1 MSDVRVAYITSCI
14 SSSLRAGPPPQSPL
28 VSSFLDSSDFSTLQV
43 LYDDEFHFR
52 NDLQNPPQNC
62 REVHFIKLAPRPL
75 QESEL
80 CTHISIGSLG
90 SDSLSTLY
98 RSLNAISVPL
108 MKSGKLDMR
117 LQSVLEDLI
126 GGLSYSLKENS
137 GESLSCILTPQ
148 DELEYW
154 SSLSNDYRSDKQEQ
168 AKAYMEHFNKI
179 YSTWGNFANIEFAEF
194 HDLIEN
200 TGEVLE
206 NLWKEDRFVYP
217 QPRME
222 RFLYIVADAIP
233 RKIQLGLVNVWDED
247 IGNVV
252 LKLNEGLKAVQ
263 RWEQI
268 MQSVPQSFRKKRK
281 WQGKEI
287 SVQGLVDFQSRMEE
301 IIEIKSQMDELL
313 HLMTAENQKRFKLD
327 KIFEPLKRINPFQVS
342 EYSKSIWEDA
352 RTRYNSNIQG
362 PEEIIAGEIRKK
374 LLQSSDTNFQLRYIQ
389 TCKGLIGRKNIKNAL
404 QSEREQLLSQ
414 ILTYFEGL
422 KEEFEQKNSGSTGIV
437 SGFDRLNQENMSP
450 IIANIIWSRQITQKL
465 NRTFANSEWLLS
477 DLENFKRLRGISEAL
492 GKKNEDF
499 QKQSF
504 ATWSAGIEKAI
515 SDKNDPLALDI
526 TGKLMDLDLTDGV
539 LKVGFSDKLVQLIK
553 EVRQLLE
560 YGFEIPKSIKTI
572 AMEGKKYCKEAITLK
587 QVANFYNNMSSEIL
601 PSQKRM
607 LLGEALAFEEVV
619 KSSKGLQNGK
629 LTWNSSNEVAEYIK
643 TVQKAA
649 NDLMGENRKLRK
661 VHFEILEKIKELQG
675 VDLSKF
681 RKTWKDK
688 LNEIRRNIDLI
699 SENKDPTGVAIW
711 KTALDKELYKAL
723 ETQYKLGL
731 ENLSQ
736 NIPDIKVDITFS
748 NKTLQFRPPLEEI
761 KSRYYTEIRTFIS
774 IPISFQGFG
783 GPEIYRKM
791 PDKSSDLLYGVYKNA
806 ENLFTELQD
815 LLSSYKH
822 WCVLGRVNI
831 ENLVEEKVKTM
842 EDFEH
847 NLKVLRQKRKD
858 VEKVPD
864 SHKIHCFNISVA
876 PLKNS
881 LEDQLQRLSDALILT
896 LKTTIKTDAEIL
908 NEFLK
913 NAQSKL
919 SQRPQTVEEITQAQK
934 EILETVSQK
943 EKMQITYNS
952 IQEKS
957 KSLRQITG
965 TSPNLAGLTDKWEGF
980 LTSVESFKEI
990 IEQQQEMVKGDIQKR
1005 IEDLVGALA
1014 KFETRWN
1021 ALKPKPLEELK
1032 MESAIENSER
1042 IKEWRED
1049 WEALKAKAKGLNDES
1064 LQFNVPVPKFETQAL
1079 DKEIADQTESWKIF
1093 EEFREEL
1100 QKISSEDWL
1109 SFRGK
1114 LYLFQEFF
1122 LAWSEKLKSRPKEV
1136 VSRFI
1141 SSQIE
1146 LYKRAWPLLKL
1157 SNGEGFEKEH
1167 WKSLFHYMKLGK
1179 EVTMEN
1185 LKLSHFIDS
1194 IAYVIASADQI
1205 KELQARAQGEVTIRE
1220 AIQELRV
1227 WCDEASF
1234 SLFEHVQNDRVTPLI
1249 KEWKELLTQVSDNQ
1263 SLLSSLKESR
1273 YFTRFSDQVGQFE
1286 SKLFSLDEYLFRL
1299 AVIQRK
1305 WVYLEPIFG
1314 RGSLPQ
1320 EQARFKRIDD
1330 EYRNIMV
1337 GVGIDPKVISL
1348 CNIPGLKDTLE
1359 MLIDQLERC
1368 QKALND
1374 FLEEKRSKF
1383 PRFYFIGDDDL
1394 LEILGQA
1401 KNPTVIQ
1408 THLKKLFSGIYRVE
1422 FGENNSKIKAF
1433 LSSASEVVK
1442 LHNAIKIVD
1451 DVEVWLDMLSREM
1464 QSTLSK
1470 ELLVC
1475 LKADKVQTIMPE
1487 QPSQLCSLSEVIS
1500 FSEACVKAI
1509 ESGSLQRYRESLL
1522 QKLQELTSTRQ
1533 AEPLMLIKV
1542 KSLILDLI
1550 HNVEVIECLI
1560 ANKVNSVHDW
1570 EWHRQLKFFI
1580 TNGMCVIRMVEA
1592 SFNYTYEYQGN
1603 APKLVHT
1610 PLTDKCYLTLT
1621 QGMMMGY
1628 GGNPYGPAGTGKTE
1642 SVKALG
1648 QAFGRQVLVFNCDEG
1663 IDFKSMGRIFIGLVK
1678 CGAWG
1683 CFDEFNRLLE
1693 EQLSA
1698 ISQQIQV
1705 IQWAIK
1711 NSEKNMEL
1719 LGRVIDVNPN
1729 AGIFVTMNPAGKG
1742 YGGRSKLPDNLK
1754 MLFRPV
1760 AMSVPDNEL
1769 IAEVLLFSEGFQS
1782 AKTLSKKLVELFI
1795 LARQL
1800 LSSQQHYDWG
1810 LRALKTTLTIGG
1822 QIIQNERAFNSNMT
1836 PVREAVILIKAIRI
1850 NTLPKLTYAD
1860 LQKFSPLVNDI
1871 FIGTTVEDIKYEELE
1886 QAIRKTLEELKLEY
1900 SENQVSKILQFYEST
1915 MQRMGVVLVGPSG
1928 CGKSTIWKVLKSALH
1943 KLGKEIMIYV
1953 MNPKSM
1959 PRQQLLGHMDNDTR
1973 EWNEGVLTAAAREC
1987 VKQPLEVRSWVIC
2000 DGDIDPEW
2008 IESLNSVL
2016 DDNHLLTLPTGERI
2030 SFSDNVNFI
2039 FETNDLRFA
2048 SPATVSRMGMIFMS
2062 EEDVDIRRL
2071 ITSWLKKQPTEDIAK
2086 IDKWVEEI
2094 LMSGLE
2100 WALLNHEEMVVKT
2113 TKVGVVISALSM
2125 LSGIKSKSEFI
2136 YAVIR
2141 GIGSNFRGE
2150 YRSRFASEMFTR
2162 GKEAPP
2168 DPRYPLDCFYSDKA
2182 ASLKSFVAENDKFE
2196 VADFYDYFDPPV
2208 VRTIGVQRDIE
2219 TFRTWLEN
2227 GQPFIVVGPEG
2238 CGKNLMLKSAFKQ
2251 LKSTQ
2256 VAILNCNA
2264 QTSATHIIQKLLQVC
2279 MQSTSA
2285 QGKVLRPKESSRL
2298 ILYLKDINLPTP
2310 DKYDT
2315 IQLIAL
2321 LQQLVSYQG
2330 FYDGLEFV
2338 SLERVQIVASMNP
2351 SSTVGRHTLSPRF
2364 TAIVRIISVEYPTR
2378 DELIHIY
2385 TTYLKNIL
2393 KQPSL
2398 GNAVSSAGKLA
2409 TSMVELFTTV
2419 KSKFVVDDYKHYLFT
2434 PRDIT
2439 QWAVSLLRYEA
2450 KSAQTLFEVWGYE
2463 ASRIFKDRLVLGK
2476 QTKNHVRAFEG
2487 ILLDKMRQD
2496 LAFNESI
2503 DGFFTTWSATHEGS
2517 GPPMGR
2523 VSIENLE
2530 TVMKQGLI
2538 AYEREFRELH
2548 MHLFQESILNLAVA
2562 NRILSRPGGCM
2573 LLVGESGIGRR
2584 NMSLL
2589 VSHMLNLQFVSFNIT
2604 REYSIKEFR
2613 RDLKVILQGAGVEGK
2628 PTSMFIED
2636 YQLVSPEFLQLVN
2649 SLLSSGEVPG
2659 LYTSDEIEPLLVNLA
2674 DEMRQ
2679 IGGYRSLYDFFVA
2692 RVRQNL
2698 RIILSLDFSHPLYEL
2713 NCANNPALYTRCAVV
2728 WMKQWSE
2735 ESLKTVSQIELN
2747 ESLQDISD
2755 KPEIIKLAMYIHST
2769 VAHAVLRNFI
2779 DLLQTFRK
2787 IYSLKINSQG
2797 GQSSHL
2803 KAGLNKLKE
2812 AEKLVNELKISAEG
2826 KKKLLAVKQKEAD
2839 EALKRITEAMAKAAE
2854 RRQEVELLQK
2864 NLEKENVKINSRKS
2878 QVESE
2883 LADIQ
2888 PAVEEAR
2895 KAVGNIRKENL
2906 DEIKALRMPPE
2917 PVHDVLCTVLRLMG
2931 SFDTSWNS
2939 CKEFLKGR
2947 SVIPSIMNF
2956 DPRQITPEIREDVQ
2970 KLVNKNRSSF
2980 EDAVISRASL
2990 AAAGLATWVINLL
3003 KCSVIF
3009 EKVKPLEEDLFKATR
3024 NLETSQKRVMECE
3037 NELGKITSLVEQLRE
3052 DFSQRT
3058 SEAEKLKSE
3067 LQSAESTLSSAQE
3080 LLGKLSGEK
3089 LRWEG
3094 QLKELKESLD
3104 LVPRYSMLS
3113 AGFTTYLSSYSEDIR
3128 ESLLKKWK
3136 ASGGCPSYD
3145 FRKFMSTESEI
3156 LKWKGEGLP
3165 EDILSTENA
3174 IVLFNSS
3181 KTPLIVD
3188 PATSATT
3195 WLKTQN
3201 TGKSEVLTQSDP
3213 RFTSQFELGVRFGKV
3228 IIVQEIDRLEPMLF
3242 PLLRLDLIKQGPRYV
3257 VQVGDK
3263 QIDYNES
3270 FRLYLCTRDSSIEVA
3285 SNARAVITFVNFT
3298 VTRSGL
3304 EGQLLSLILNHEQ
3317 PELEK
3322 QKTEMLNREEHLKV
3336 QLADLEKELLEELAT
3351 ATGNILENKSLIESL
3366 NRTKSNSIQITESL
3380 NKSHELQASVD
3391 RQREEYRPLALNGST
3406 IFSALQDLKKVNT
3419 MYQFSL
3425 VSFLKLFNKAL
3436 LTPVSSANLPDK
3448 LEKLRKSLV
3457 KLIFIS
3463 VGRAIFKSDQLMFGL
3478 HFIKFTKP
3486 EIFEANEWEFL
3497 KGEVAATGD
3506 AGRLFPQWASP
3517 DRRDEFGML
3526 AATLPKVI
3534 NYIQLD
3540 NDSFWEPW
3548 GNSPTCEKEFP
3559 SAVQSKLSPFQR
3571 LLLVK
3576 VLRPDRLETAM
3587 HNFVAEA
3594 IGEHD
3599 TAPPPLSLL
3608 ELYNTETSASEPVLF
3623 IVSPGSDP
3631 TKELE
3636 EFAETVVGREKFHQM
3651 AMGGGQNNEAVRV
3664 LKECAQKGH
3673 WLCLKNLHIVTS
3685 WLPLLEK
3692 ELKIM
3697 KPHENFRLWLTTEPH
3712 PKFPAILLQSS
3723 LKISYE
3729 SPPGIKK
3736 NLQRTYLSL
3745 SSEDVEKGSVVRAQ
3759 ALFSLAWFHA
3769 IVQERRTYIPQG
3781 WSKFYEF
3788 SLADIRTGVNL
3799 LEKVLERQ
3807 PVQWSTLRGLLEN
3820 AVYGGRIDNFF
3831 DIKVLKTYLD
3841 QYFSENTFATGTL
3854 TQGIKLPGSKSYKD
3868 YLKLI
3873 DSLQDVDS
3881 PKLFGLPLNINR
3893 SVQRFNSS
3901 AVIKQLKQLSAISQD
3916 EIKFDRDQWGEK
3928 LGPIWNLWKTMLKSE
3943 ERFKGKLEESEDS
3956 LSNFV
3961 ITEAKTAFKMLE
3973 KVNESLESISKVIS
3987 GTELLTSSIEQDGK
4001 ELLMNQVPE
4010 SWSAMWEGPN
4020 SPVAWLRALVRKTSA
4035 LKRWLELVHKKQLFS
4050 EPVVLGELFHPETFL
4065 NVLRQVFARKVKHPM
4080 EMLKLVA
4087 CFDRKLEGGI
4097 MVKGILLQGCDF
4109 KNALVTSADNSSDLA
4124 ILPEFSIAWI
4134 KNNEPEP
4141 VSGEVVM
4148 VPLYNSLEREKSLC
4162 TLALPNR
4169 GNPEERII
4177 SGVAMFLTGS
4187 DE

>member
-1 MSDVRVAYITSCI
+1 MSDVRVTYIANCV
-14 SSSLRAGPPPQSPL
+14 SSYLRAGPPPPSAL
-28 VSSFLDSSDFSTLQV
+28 ITSFLDSSDFSVLQV
-43 LYDDEFHFR
+43 LYDSEFHFR
-52 NDLQNPPQNC
+52 NDLQQPPQNC
-62 REVHFIKLAPRPL
+62 REVHFIKLIPRPL
-75 QESEL
+75 SENEL
-80 CTHISIGSLG
+80 SSQIVIGSLG
-90 SDSLSTLY
+90 QDSLSTLY
-98 RSLNAISVPL
+98 RSLSAISIPL
-108 MKSGKLDMR
+108 LKSGKLDLR
-117 LQSVLEDLI
+117 LSSVLEDLV
-126 GGLSYSLKENS
+126 GGLSYSLKESS
-137 GESLSCILTPQ
+137 GENITCILTPT
-148 DELEYW
+148 DEIEYW
-154 SSLSNDYRSDKQEQ
+154 NNVSNDYRSDKQEQ
-168 AKAYMEHFNKI
+168 GKAYMDHYGKI
-179 YSTWGNFANIEFAEF
+179 MQNWANFASLEFAEF
-194 HDLIEN
+194 YELIET

-206 NLWKEDRFVYP
+206 SIWKDDKFVYP
-217 QPRME
+217 QDRME
-222 RFLYIVADAIP
+222 RVLHVVADAIP
-233 RKIQLGLVNVWDED
+233 RKMQTGLGNMWEDEL
-247 IGNVV
+247 GNVV
-252 LKLNEGLKAVQ
+252 AKLNEGLKAVQ
-263 RWEQI
+263 RWVQI
-268 MQSVPQSFRKKRK
+268 MQSIPNCNKKKRK

-287 SVQGLVDFQSRMEE
+287 NVQNLVDFQTRVEE

-313 HLMTAENQKRFKLD
+313 KLLTPENQKRFKLD
-327 KIFEPLKRINPFQVS
+327 KIFEPLKKINPFQVS
-342 EYSKSIWEDA
+342 EYSKALWEEA
-352 RTRYNSNIQG
+352 KSRYNANIQG

-374 LLQSSDTNFQLRYIQ
+374 LLQTTETNFQIRYIQ
-389 TCKGLIGRKNIKNAL
+389 TCKGLISRPNIKKAL
-404 QSEREQLLSQ
+404 QNEREQLLSQ
-414 ILTYFEGL
+414 IVLSVESL
-422 KEEFEQKNSGSTGIV
+422 KQEFDQKSTQSSNIV
-437 SGFDRLNQENMSP
+437 SSFDKLSQENMSP
-450 IIANIIWSRQITQKL
+450 LVSSIVWARQLYTKL
-465 NRTFANSEWLLS
+465 NRTYSSSEWLLA
-477 DLENFKRLRGISEAL
+477 DLENFKKLRHFKDTL
-492 GKKNEDF
+492 GKKLEDY

-504 ATWSAGIEKAI
+504 GSWCGGVDKAL
-515 SDKNDPLALDI
+515 SDKSDPIALDI
-526 TGKLMDLDLTDGV
+526 TGKLMELDLTDGF

-560 YGFEIPKSIKTI
+560 YGFDVPKNIKTV
-572 AMEGKKYCKEAITLK
+572 ALEGKKYCKEAITLK
-587 QVANFYNNMSSEIL
+587 QVANFYNNMSSQIL
-601 PSQKRM
+601 ECQKRM
-607 LLGEALAFEEVV
+607 LLGEAIAFEEVV
-619 KSSKGLQNGK
+619 KNTKSLSSGK
-629 LTWNSSNEVAEYIK
+629 LMWNSSNEVAEYIK
-643 TVQKAA
+643 VVQKAA
-649 NDLMGENRKLRK
+649 NELMGENRKLRK
-661 VHFEILEKIKELQG
+661 VHFEIIEKIKELQSI
-675 VDLSKF
+675 DLLKY
-681 RKTWKDK
+681 RQMWKDK
-688 LNEIRRNIDLI
+688 LNEIRRNVEAVSD
-699 SENKDPTGVAIW
+699 NKDPTGLVIW

-723 ETQYKLGL
+723 EVQYKQGL

-736 NIPDIKVDITFS
+736 NLPDIKIDLSFM

-761 KSRYYTEIRTFIS
+761 KSKYYTEIRLFIS
-774 IPISFQGFG
+774 IPITFQGFG
-783 GPEIYRKM
+783 GSPEIYRKM
-791 PDKSSDLLYGVYKNA
+791 PDKSSDLLYTVYKNA
-806 ENLFTELQD
+806 ENLFVELKELQV
-815 LLSSYKH
+815 SYKH

-831 ENLVEEKVKTM
+831 ENLVEEKIKTV
-842 EDFEH
+842 EDFDH
-847 NLKVLRQKRKD
+847 NFKTLRQKRKD
-858 VEKVPD
+858 IERIPD
-864 SHKIHCFNISVA
+864 SHKIHCFNISTT
-876 PLKNS
+876 PLKSS
-881 LEDQLQRLSDALILT
+881 LEDQLQRLSDALIVS
-896 LKTTIKTDAEIL
+896 LKTTIKFDAEL
-908 NEFLK
+908 LTEFLK
-913 NAQSKL
+913 TAQAKL
-919 SQRPQTVEEITQAQK
+919 NQRPQTVEEITQAQK
-934 EILETVSQK
+934 EILEVVSHK
-943 EKMQITYNS
+943 EKMQVTYDS

-965 TSPNLAGLTDKWEGF
+965 TAPNLAGLNDKWEGF

-990 IEQQQEMVKGDIQKR
+990 IEQQREVVKKDIQKR
-1005 IEDLVGALA
+1005 IDELALA
-1014 KFETRWN
+1014 LEKFESRWN

-1032 MESAIENSER
+1032 METAIESSER
-1042 IKEWRED
+1042 IREWRED
-1049 WEALKAKAKGLNDES
+1049 WNGLKDRTKGIIEES
-1064 LQFNVPVPKFETQAL
+1064 EHFGVPVPKFDLQKV
-1079 DKEIADQTESWKIF
+1079 DKELSEQTENWRIF

-1100 QKISSEDWL
+1100 KKLSDEDWL
-1109 SFRGK
+1109 SFRSK

-1122 LAWSEKLKSRPKEV
+1122 VNWSDKLKSRSKEAV
-1136 VSRFI
+1136 TRFI
-1141 SSQIE
+1141 HSQIE
-1146 LYKRAWPLLKL
+1146 MYKRAWPLLKL
-1157 SNGEGFEKEH
+1157 STGEGFEKEH
-1167 WKSLFHYMKLGK
+1167 WKTLFHYMKLGK

-1185 LKLSHFIDS
+1185 LKLNHFIES

-1205 KELQARAQGEVTIRE
+1205 KELQARSQGEVTIRE

-1249 KEWKELLTQVSDNQ
+1249 KDWKELMTQVSDNQ

-1273 YFTRFSDQVGQFE
+1273 YFSRFADQVSQFE
-1286 SKLFSLDEYLFRL
+1286 SKLSSLDEYLSRL
-1299 AVIQRK
+1299 AIIQRK

-1320 EQARFKRIDD
+1320 EQSRFRRIDD
-1330 EYRNIMV
+1330 DYRNIML
-1337 GVGIDPKVISL
+1337 GVGMDPKVVSL
-1348 CNIPGLKDTLE
+1348 CNIPGLKDTLD

-1422 FGENNSKIKAF
+1422 FGDNNSKIIAF
-1433 LSSASEVVK
+1433 LSSAGERVQ
-1442 LHNAIKIVD
+1442 LHNAIRIVD
-1451 DVEVWLDMLSREM
+1451 DVEIWLDALSREM

-1470 ELLVC
+1470 ELINC
-1475 LKADKVQTIMPE
+1475 LKTDKVQSILPS
-1487 QPSQLCSLSEVIS
+1487 QPSQLCSLSEVIT
-1500 FSEACVKAI
+1500 FSEQCVKAI
-1509 ESGSLQRYRESLL
+1509 EGGTMNKLKADLQR
-1522 QKLQELTSTRQ
+1522 KLAELTSARQ
-1533 AEPLMLIKV
+1533 TDALMLIKV

-1550 HNVEVIECLI
+1550 HNMEVSECLI
-1560 ANKVNSVHDW
+1560 ENKVSSTNDW
-1570 EWHRQLKFFI
+1570 QWHRQLKFFI
-1580 TNGMCVIRMVEA
+1580 QQSMCMIHMVEA
-1592 SFNYTYEYQGN
+1592 VFNYTYEYQGN

-1628 GGNPYGPAGTGKTE
+1628 GGNPYGPAGT
-1642 SVKALG
+1642 VKALG

-1711 NSEKNMEL
+1711 NSEKSLEL
-1719 LGRVIDVNPN
+1719 LGRVIEVNQN

-1782 AKTLSKKLVELFI
+1782 AKSLSKKLVELFI
-1795 LARQL
+1795 LSRQL

-1822 QIIQNERAFNSNMT
+1822 QIIQSERAFTPSMT
-1836 PVREAVILIKAIRI
+1836 PAREAIILIKAIRI

-1871 FIGTTVEDIKYEELE
+1871 FIGSTVEDIRYDDLE
-1886 QAIRKTLEELKLEY
+1886 QAIRKTLEEQKLEY

-1928 CGKSTIWKVLKSALH
+1928 CGKSTIWKVLKSSLS
-1943 KLGKEIMIYV
+1943 KLNKEIKTHI

-1987 VKQPLEVRSWVIC
+1987 VKQPLDVRSWVIC

-2030 SFSDNVNFI
+2030 SFADNVNFI

-2071 ITSWLKKQPTEDIAK
+2071 IVSWMKKQPTEDGMRIER
-2086 IDKWVEEI
+2086 WVEEI
-2094 LMSGLE
+2094 LMTGLE
-2100 WALLNHEEMVVKT
+2100 WALLNHDDMIVPT
-2113 TKVGVVISALSM
+2113 TKVGIVMSALSM
-2125 LSGIKSKSEFI
+2125 LSGIKTKTEFV

-2141 GIGSNFRGE
+2141 GIGSNFKQEQRV
-2150 YRSRFASEMFTR
+2150 RFASEMFSR
-2162 GKEAPP
+2162 GKENPP
-2168 DPRYPLDCFYSDKA
+2168 DPRYPLDCFYNDKA
-2182 ASLKSFVAENDKFE
+2182 QSLKPFVSENEKFDLGDF
-2196 VADFYDYFDPPV
+2196 ADAYEPPI
-2208 VRTIGVQRDIE
+2208 VRTVGIQRDIE

-2238 CGKNLMLKSAFKQ
+2238 CGKNLMLKSSFKL

-2256 VAILNCNA
+2256 VAVLNCNA
-2264 QTSATHIIQKLLQVC
+2264 QTSANHVIQKLLQVC
-2279 MQSTSA
+2279 VQSTSN
-2285 QGKVLRPKESSRL
+2285 QGKVLRPKDSSRL

-2351 SSTVGRHTLSPRF
+2351 SSVVGRHALSPRF
-2364 TAIVRIISVEYPTR
+2364 TAIVRIVSVDYPSR

-2385 TTYLKNIL
+2385 TVYLKNIL
-2393 KQPSL
+2393 KLPNL
-2398 GNAVSSAGKLA
+2398 GNNINSAGKLA
-2409 TSMVELFTTV
+2409 TAMVEMFTAV
-2419 KSKFVVDDYKHYLFT
+2419 RSKFVIDDYKHYLFT

-2439 QWAVSLLRYEA
+2439 QWVVSLLRYEA
-2450 KSAQTLFEVWGYE
+2450 KNMPQLCEVWGYE

-2476 QTKNHVRAFEG
+2476 QQKNHVRLFEN
-2487 ILLDKMRQD
+2487 LLQEKLRQD
-2496 LAFNESI
+2496 LGYNDVI
-2503 DGFFTTWSATHEGS
+2503 DCYYTTWSATHEGS

-2523 VSIENLE
+2523 VTGENLE
-2530 TVMKQGLI
+2530 NIMKQGLL
-2538 AYEREFRELH
+2538 AYEREYRELH
-2548 MHLFQESILNLAVA
+2548 MHIFSESLLSLAIA

-2584 NMSLL
+2584 NVTLL
-2589 VSHMLNLQFVSFNIT
+2589 SSHMLNLQFVSFNIT
-2604 REYSIKEFR
+2604 REYSNKEFR
-2613 RDLKVILQGAGVEGK
+2613 RDLKLILQLAGIEGK
-2628 PTSMFIED
+2628 PTTMFIED
-2636 YQLVSPEFLQLVN
+2636 YQLVNPEFLQLLN
-2649 SLLSSGEVPG
+2649 GLLSSGEVPG

-2679 IGGYRSLYDFFVA
+2679 IGGFKSLYEFFVS
-2692 RVRQNL
+2692 RVKKNL
-2698 RIILSLDFSHPLYEL
+2698 RTVLSLDFSHPLYEL
-2713 NCANNPALYTRCAVV
+2713 NCANNPALYTRCSVV

-2735 ESLKTVSQIELN
+2735 DSLKSITQIELH
-2747 ESLQDISD
+2747 EQIQEIHDKQD
-2755 KPEIIKLAMYIHST
+2755 IIKLAMYIHSS
-2769 VAHAVLRNFI
+2769 VPNGVLRNFI
-2779 DLLQTFRK
+2779 DLLKTFRK
-2787 IYSLKINSQG
+2787 IYALKVNSQG

-2803 KAGLNKLKE
+2803 KAGLDKLKE
-2812 AEKLVNELKISAEG
+2812 AEKLVDDLRISAEG

-2839 EALKRITEAMAKAAE
+2839 EALKKITEAMAKAAE
-2854 RRQEVELLQK
+2854 RRQEVETLQK
-2864 NLEKENVKINSRKS
+2864 NLEKENTKINQRKS

-2883 LADIQ
+2883 LDEIQ

-2895 KAVGNIRKENL
+2895 KAVGSIKKENL

-2917 PVHDVLCTVLRLMG
+2917 PVHDVLCAVLRLMG
-2931 SFDTSWNS
+2931 SYDTSWNS

-2947 SVIPSIMNF
+2947 SVIASIMNF
-2956 DPRQITPEIREDVQ
+2956 DPRNITPEIREDVE
-2970 KLVNKNRSSF
+2970 KLVRKNASSF
-2980 EDAVISRASL
+2980 EDAVIQRASV
-2990 AAAGLATWVINLL
+2990 AAASLATWVKNLL

-3009 EKVKPLEEDLFKATR
+3009 QKVKPLEDDLYKATK
-3024 NLETSQKRVMECE
+3024 NLEASQKRVMECE
-3037 NELGKITSLVEQLRE
+3037 NELNKINLQVEQLKE
-3052 DFSQRT
+3052 DFSKRT
-3058 SEAEKLKSE
+3058 SEAEKLKNE
-3067 LQSAESTLSSAQE
+3067 LASAESTLSSAQE

-3089 LRWEG
+3089 KRWEA
-3094 QLKELKESLD
+3094 QLKELKENLD
-3104 LVPRYSMLS
+3104 LIPKYSMLS
-3113 AGFTTYLSSYSEDIR
+3113 AGFSTYLSAYSEDVR

-3136 ASGGCPSYD
+3136 TSCGTNSYE
-3145 FRKFMSTESEI
+3145 FKKFMSSESEI
-3156 LKWKGEGLP
+3156 LRWKGEGLP
-3165 EDILSTENA
+3165 EDQLSTENA
-3174 IVLFNSS
+3174 IVLFNSV

-3188 PATSATT
+3188 PATAATT

-3201 TGKSEVLTQSDP
+3201 SGKGEVLNQSDP

-3228 IIVQEIDRLEPMLF
+3228 IVVQEIDRLEPMLF
-3242 PLLRLDLIKQGPRYV
+3242 PLLRLDLIKQGPRFV
-3257 VQVGDK
+3257 VQIGDK

-3270 FRLYLCTRDSSIEVA
+3270 FRLYLCTRDSSIEVP
-3285 SNARAVITFVNFT
+3285 SNSRAVITFVNFT

-3322 QKTEMLNREEHLKV
+3322 KKTEMLAREEHLKV

-3366 NRTKSNSIQITESL
+3366 NRTKTNSIEIGESL
-3380 NKSHELQASVD
+3380 KKSQELQASVD
-3391 RQREEYRPLALNGST
+3391 RQREEYRPLASNGST
-3406 IFSALQDLKKVNT
+3406 IFSSLQDLKKVNN

-3425 VSFLKLFNKAL
+3425 VSFIKLFNKAL
-3436 LTPVSSANLPDK
+3436 LANVTSSSLAEK
-3448 LEKLRKSLV
+3448 LEKLRRNLV
-3457 KLIFIS
+3457 KLIF
-3463 VGRAIFKSDQLMFGL
+3463 VNVCRAIFKADILMFGL
-3478 HFIKFTKP
+3478 HFCRFTKGDL
-3486 EIFEANEWEFL
+3486 FEPNEWEFL
-3497 KGEVAATGD
+3497 KGEVAASGD
-3506 AGRLFPQWASP
+3506 AGRLFPLWASE

-3540 NDSFWEPW
+3540 NNNIWEPW
-3548 GNSPTCEKEFP
+3548 GKSGTCEKEFP
-3559 SAVQSKLSPFQR
+3559 SSVSSKMTSFQK

-3576 VLRPDRLETAM
+3576 VLRPDRLESAM
-3587 HNFVAEA
+3587 HLFVCEA
-3594 IGEHD
+3594 LGESD
-3599 TAPPPLSLL
+3599 VSPPPLSLMDVYRN
-3608 ELYNTETSASEPVLF
+3608 ETIATEPILF

-3636 EFAETVVGREKFHQM
+3636 EFAEAVVGRDKFHQM
-3651 AMGGGQNNEAVRV
+3651 AMGGGQNDEALKL
-3664 LKECAQKGH
+3664 LKECAHKGH
-3673 WLCLKNLHIVTS
+3673 WLCLKNLHIVTG

-3697 KPHENFRLWLTTEPH
+3697 KPNDSFRLWLTTEPH
-3712 PKFPAILLQSS
+3712 SKFPAILLQSS

-3736 NLQRTYLSL
+3736 NLQRTYLSITP
-3745 SSEDVEKGSVVRAQ
+3745 EDFEKGSVIRAQ

-3788 SLADIRTGVNL
+3788 SLADIRTGINL
-3799 LEKVLERQ
+3799 LEKVLERA

-3831 DIKVLKTYLD
+3831 DIKVLQAYLEK
-3841 QYFSENTFATGTL
+3841 YFSETTFSNGIL
-3854 TQGIKLPGSKSYKD
+3854 SQGIKLPNSKSYKE
-3868 YLKLI
+3868 YIKLI
-3873 DSLQDVDS
+3873 DGLSDVDS

-3893 SVQRFNSS
+3893 SVQRFNS
-3901 AVIKQLKQLSAISQD
+3901 ANVIKQIKQLSAISHED
-3916 EIKFDRDQWGEK
+3916 IKFDREQWSEK
-3928 LGPIWNLWKTMLKSE
+3928 LGPISNLWKTMLKSE
-3943 ERFKGKLEESEDS
+3943 DRFKGKLEESEDS

-3961 ITEAKTAFKMLE
+3961 ITEARYAFKMLE

-3987 GTELLTSSIEQDGK
+3987 GNELLTSSIEQDGK

-4010 SWSAMWEGPN
+4010 SWSSMWEGPN

-4035 LKRWLELVHKKQLFS
+4035 LKRWLEAVHRRTLFN
-4050 EPVVLGELFHPETFL
+4050 EPVTLGELFHPETFL
-4065 NVLRQVFARKVKHPM
+4065 NVLRQVHARKIKHPM
-4080 EMLKLVA
+4080 ELLKLVA

-4097 MVKGILLQGCDF
+4097 MVRNILLQGCDF
-4109 KNALVTSADNSSDLA
+4109 RNTLITSVDNSSDLA

-4134 KNNEPEP
+4134 KNSDPEP
-4141 VSGEVVM
+4141 VTGEYVR

-4162 TLALPNR
+4162 TLALPNQ
-4169 GNPEERII
+4169 GNAEERII
-4177 SGVAMFLTGS
+4177 SGVALFLSGS